1 MQIILYI
8 YLHIAEFEMS
18 QIKYT
23 NRIVCTAHEKDNNV
37 MGL

>member
-1 MQIILYI
+1 MQIILYL

-23 NRIVCTAHEKDNNV
+23 NRIVYAAHRKDNNV
-37 MGL
+37 VV